1 MMQRSYSAWLAQ
13 LALLALLGLTALT
26 AVAEERILAYD
37 SSVQINADASMNVTE
52 NITVRAEGS
61 NIRRG
66 IYRDFPTR
74 YRDRRGNRVAVG
86 FEVLGV
92 ERDGVAEPWFTE
104 NKSNGVR
111 VNTGNDN
118 YLPVPAEYTYTLH
131 YRTTRQLGFFADHDE
146 LYWNAI
152 GQGWE
157 FPIDSASVE
166 VQLPQPVPVAQM
178 RAEGYSGSMGS
189 KEQDFTAALPGP
201 GNARWT
207 LTKPLKPYT
216 GLTIVL
222 SFPKNIVAA
231 PTRQQQLFWLLRDN
245 FGVLVALAGLL
256 GLCVFCVLRWR
267 KVGRD
272 PAGGTVIVRYNPPP
286 KHSPAGLR
294 YVTRMKYDKRC
305 FSADLLA
312 SAVDGAV
319 LIEREKRFLKDG
331 WKLQRTGDD
340 AANGTAEQRV
350 PLDTL
355 FADGAAELQLD
366 NSNASTMQA
375 ALSAHEKA
383 LFKRFQP
390 ALFSRNV
397 GSIVIAAAIAVL
409 SAIAAFFASGGSGM
423 PLILL
428 CCALMAAILVIFA
441 ILIKSP
447 TVAGREL
454 MDEVEGFKRYLAVAD
469 RDELARLP
477 APDNAPPAL
486 DASRYEQLLPYAV
499 ALDVED
505 AWTKK
510 FTLAVGAAAAAQAAA
525 AMHWYHGGRSG
536 DLGSFAKSMGNSLS
550 SQISSASRP
559 PGSSSGGGGG
569 GSSGGGG
576 GGGGGGGR

>member
-1 MMQRSYSAWLAQ
+1 MKPSCTARLAQ
-13 LALLALLGLTALT
+13 LILLAVLMLTALAT
-26 AVAEERILAYD
+26 LAEERILVYD

-52 NITVRAEGS
+52 SITVRAEGS

-74 YRDRRGNRVAVG
+74 YRDRHGNRVVVG
-86 FEVLGV
+86 FKVLGV
-92 ERDGVAEPWFTE
+92 ERNGVAEPWFTE
-104 NKSNGVR
+104 HRSNGVR

-118 YLPVPAEYTYTLH
+118 YLPVPAEYTYTLR

-152 GQGWE
+152 GQGWM
-157 FPIDSASVE
+157 FPIDSGSVE
-166 VQLPQPVPVAQM
+166 VQLPQPVPVAQL
-178 RAEGYSGSMGS
+178 RIEGYSGPMGA
-189 KEQDFTAALPGP
+189 KKQDFTASLPTP
-201 GNARWT
+201 GSARWT
-207 LTKPLKPYT
+207 LTKPLKPYE

-222 SFPKNIVAA
+222 AFPKGVVAA
-231 PTRQQQLFWLLRDN
+231 PTHQQQLLWLLRDN
-245 FGVLVALAGLL
+245 FGLLIALAGLL

-272 PAGGTVIVRYNPPP
+272 PASGTVIVRYDPPP
-286 KHSPAGLR
+286 QHSPAGLR
-294 YVTRMKYDKRC
+294 YLMRMKYDKRC

-312 SAVDGAV
+312 LAVDGAV

-331 WKLQRTGDD
+331 WKLQRTGDN
-340 AANGTAEQRV
+340 ATGATAEQRV
-350 PLDTL
+350 LLDTL
-355 FADGAAELQLD
+355 FAGGAAELKLD

-375 ALSAHEKA
+375 ALSAHEKT

-390 ALFSRNV
+390 TLFSRNV

-409 SAIAAFFASGGSGM
+409 TAVAAFFASGGNSVL
-423 PLILL
+423 LILL
-428 CCALMAAILVIFA
+428 CCALMVTILAIFSL
-441 ILIKSP
+441 LIKAP

-454 MDEVEGFKRYLAVAD
+454 MDEVAGFKRYLAVAD

-477 APDNAPPAL
+477 APDDAPPAI
-486 DASRYEQLLPYAV
+486 DANRYEQLLPYAV

-525 AMHWYHGGRSG
+525 AMHWYHGGRSD

-550 SQISSASRP
+550 SQISSASRS